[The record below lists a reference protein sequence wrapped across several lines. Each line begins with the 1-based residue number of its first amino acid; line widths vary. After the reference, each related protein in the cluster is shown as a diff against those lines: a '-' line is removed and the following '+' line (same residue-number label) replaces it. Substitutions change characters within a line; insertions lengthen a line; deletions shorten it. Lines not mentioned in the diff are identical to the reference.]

1 MNRKSGKSCNNKEI
15 DAGKI
20 LLESR
25 FLFIEL
31 KNELREHRQQAAK
44 SLLQENKQLPG
55 QAGRAKKGPPLYSL
69 IGIFIP

>member
-1 MNRKSGKSCNNKEI
+1 M
-15 DAGKI
+15 

-55 QAGRAKKGPPLYSL
+55 QAGRAKKGPPLYCL